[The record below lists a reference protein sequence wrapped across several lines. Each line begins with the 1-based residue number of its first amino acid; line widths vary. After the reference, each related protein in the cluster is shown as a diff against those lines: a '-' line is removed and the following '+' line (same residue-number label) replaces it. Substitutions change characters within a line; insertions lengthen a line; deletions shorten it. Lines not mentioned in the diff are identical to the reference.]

1 MSYYDDIE
9 TITKTQMGYG
19 GVEYTYEWD
28 VCEEKGYK
36 FLRAI
41 IYVKGNR
48 KAIVEFMHG
57 NMPWG
62 RENAYM
68 TPFEDGV
75 VCGRVRSYKNRDN
88 AKAKA
93 FEFVTT
99 GK

>member
-1 MSYYDDIE
+1 MSYADDIE
-9 TITKTQMGYG
+9 TITKTEMGYG

-28 VCEEKGYK
+28 VNHETGYR

-68 TPFEDGV
+68 IPSENG
-75 VCGRVRSYKNRDN
+75 VCGRTRSYKNREN

-93 FEFVTT
+93 IEFVTT